1 MDVGASTGGFTDC
14 LLRAGAAHVTAIDV
28 GRGQLAWSLR
38 TDPRVTV
45 RERTNIRDLGVG
57 AIDPAPTVCVADL
70 SFISLRTVAPHLVA
84 VSDSAADHVL
94 LVKPQF
100 EAGREEVTKGGVV
113 RDERVHAS
121 CIARVALWCIEH
133 GLRVRGVVRS
143 GLIGPAGNREFFL
156 WLQRPATAEEGA
168 A

>member
-1 MDVGASTGGFTDC
+1 MTDDTVAADALPGFPGTAGIITVDV
-14 LLRAGAAHVTAIDV
+14 
-28 GRGQLAWSLR
+28 
-38 TDPRVTV
+38 
-45 RERTNIRDLGVG
+45 
-57 AIDPAPTVCVADL
+57 
-70 SFISLRTVAPHLVA
+70 SFISLTMVLPTVIASLAPGGEVFA
-84 VSDSAADHVL
+84 

-156 WLQRPATAEEGA
+156 WLQRPETTETTEEGTA
-168 A
+168 